1 MAINLWRRFEELIKP
16 AGEEVV
22 TVKVKHTDGTI
33 TGETLTGEKVRIR
46 CGFEV
51 NVDERVFAAGG
62 EARAKAPNLAY
73 YEIGV

>member
-33 TGETLTGEKVRIR
+33 TGETLTGGTMRAR
-46 CGFEV
+46 CSFDVEAG
-51 NVDERVFAAGG
+51 ERLFVAGG
-62 EARAKAPNLAY
+62 EARGKAPGLAY
-73 YEIGV
+73 HEIEI